1 VFGPTSWLFLAVLA
15 AGFAALLWWMMRVG
29 HLAVRLGAGV
39 LAFAVS
45 SLFGAALVND
55 NYAYYTTWGSLF
67 ADLSGSGI
75 TPYQPGLAPASG
87 ALAAVPPTGGAHDNP
102 KPITAPPTPTLT
114 PLPQTDVPASV
125 TIPRLSL
132 NATRTTGSGRV
143 VGLALTGATSGITR
157 HGFVYLPPQYFQA
170 AYASTVFPVV
180 ELLHGDPGDPTG
192 WIYGLHLPDLLDHE
206 IDSGRIGPMV
216 VVMPS
221 TFGGK
226 HGQDCVD
233 VAGGALDD
241 TYLSTDVPADLVH
254 DFRVLPPGP
263 NWAIGGLSDGGFCA
277 ANLALRHPGEYG
289 AVVSLDGFYSA
300 HSDPSIMNKAF
311 GKDAAL
317 VSANDPSTSV
327 SDVTHSLPRFWIMSG
342 TANSID
348 SKAAEFFRQIVTVRE
363 PIEYV
368 VVHNGKHTPPAWRIV
383 LPSMVEWTWNTI
395 SGGVVGVGTT
405 TFGLPATAPSSPPP
419 AAPATSQ
426 RATPTLS
433 DTTSRS
439 SPATSPRRT
448 TA

>member
-15 AGFAALLWWMMRVG
+15 AGFAALLWWLVRVG

-45 SLFGAALVND
+45 ALFGAALVND

-75 TPYQPGLAPASG
+75 TQYQLGFAPATGPLAP
-87 ALAAVPPTGGAHDNP
+87 VRQTGGAHDNP

-114 PLPQTDVPASV
+114 PLPQTDVPASL

-132 NATRTTGSGRV
+132 RATRTVGSGRV
-143 VGLALTGATSGITR
+143 VGLALAGARSGITR

-170 AYASTVFPVV
+170 AYASTAFPVV
-180 ELLHGDPGDPTG
+180 ELLHGDPGDPTN
-192 WIYGLHLPDLLDHE
+192 WIYGLRLPDLLDHE
-206 IDSGRIGPMV
+206 INSGRIGPMV

-221 TFGGK
+221 TFDGK

-241 TYLSTDVPADLVH
+241 TYLSTDVPADLMR
-254 DFRVLPPGP
+254 DFRVLRPGP

-277 ANLALRHPGEYG
+277 TNLALRHPGEYG

-300 HSDPSIMNKAF
+300 QSDPSVMSRAF

-317 VSANDPSTSV
+317 VRANDPSTLV
-327 SDVTHSLPRFWIMSG
+327 SDVAHSLPRFWIMSG
-342 TANSID
+342 TANAVD
-348 SKAAEFFRQIVTVRE
+348 SKAAQFFRQIVTARE
-363 PIEYV
+363 PIDYV

-383 LPSMVEWTWNTI
+383 LPSMVEWTWNAI

-405 TFGLPATAPSSPPP
+405 TFGLPATVPSSPPP
-419 AAPATSQ
+419 SSA
-426 RATPTLS
+426 ATPSRPTPTPLA
-433 DTTSRS
+433 TTSH
-439 SPATSPRRT
+439 PAAMTSPSPT
-448 TA
+448 TT

>member
-1 VFGPTSWLFLAVLA
+1 MFGPTSWLFLAVLA
-15 AGFAALLWWMMRVG
+15 AGFAALLWWLVRVG
-29 HLAVRLGAGV
+29 NLALRLGAGV

-55 NYAYYTTWGSLF
+55 NYDYYTTWGSLF
-67 ADLSGSGI
+67 ADLSGSGV
-75 TPYQPGLAPASG
+75 TAYQADLGPATGRVAAGL
-87 ALAAVPPTGGAHDNP
+87 PTGGAHDNP
-102 KPITAPPTPTLT
+102 KPITAPPTPTLA
-114 PLPQTDVPASV
+114 PLPPTDVPASL
-125 TIPRLSL
+125 TIPQLSL
-132 NATRTTGSGRV
+132 KAARTTGNGRV
-143 VGLALTGATSGITR
+143 VGLALVGAQSGTTR

-170 AYASTVFPVV
+170 AYANTAFPVV

-192 WIYGLHLPDLLDHE
+192 WIYGLRLPDLLDHE

-226 HGQDCVD
+226 HGQDCLD

-277 ANLALRHPGEYG
+277 VNLALRHPGEYG
-289 AVVSLDGFYSA
+289 AVASLDGFYSA
-300 HSDPSIMNKAF
+300 YSDPSIMSKVF
-311 GKDAAL
+311 GEDAAL
-317 VSANDPSTSV
+317 VRANDPSTLV

-342 TANSID
+342 TANSVD
-348 SKAAEFFRQIVTVRE
+348 SKAAQFFRQIVTVRE

-383 LPSMVEWTWNTI
+383 LPSMLEWTWNTI
-395 SGGVVGVGTT
+395 SGGPVGVEMT
-405 TFGLPATAPSSPPP
+405 TFGLPATVSSP
-419 AAPATSQ
+419 AAPATPPPS
-426 RATPTLS
+426 TPTPTPL
-433 DTTSRS
+433 DTTSP
-439 SPATSPRRT
+439 SPPGTSPRPT
-448 TA
+448 TT